1 MKKIFLSFFFC
12 VYLSSFAFCQ
22 TDPIAFTL
30 NNQSNICVKAKL
42 NEADSLTMMF
52 HTSSTGITVTKKS
65 LENKIL
71 LKNKQSTNIQT
82 WGGRADSEFSENNT
96 FKLGSLKWDD
106 MTVFVNENSG
116 PDTDG
121 KFGYDLFKNRIVS
134 LNYDQKTMVVSE
146 SLPKSLKGYRKMK
159 LVFENGSMFIE
170 GQLMFDKQEFTGNF
184 MFHTGYG
191 GAILLDPKLGEKYN
205 SKSLPTISTSELKD
219 SYGNVFKIETK
230 LLPKVKIGK
239 KTLKNVPLSFA
250 ARSSDI
256 PMKVFGNDL
265 LKRFNVVFDFQKNE
279 IYLKPNGL
287 WKMNYNIKK

>member
-1 MKKIFLSFFFC
+1 MKTILFIFVHC
-12 VYLSSFAFCQ
+12 VLLDYSVFGQ
-22 TDPIAFTL
+22 TETL
-30 NNQSNICVKAKL
+30 PFKLNKQSNICVKAKL
-42 NEADSLTMMF
+42 NDYDSLTMMF
-52 HTSSTGITVTKKS
+52 HTSSIGVTVTKES

-71 LKNKQSTNIQT
+71 LKNKQSTNVQT
-82 WGGRADSEFSENNT
+82 WGGRADSEFSEYNT
-96 FKLGSLKWDD
+96 FILGSLKWDD
-106 MTVFVNENSG
+106 ITVFVNENSG

-121 KFGYDLFKNRIVS
+121 KFGYDLFAKKIVS
-134 LNYDQKTMVVSE
+134 LDYDKNVMIVSE
-146 SLPKSLKGYRKMK
+146 NLPEKLKGYQKMK

-170 GQLMFDKQEFTGNF
+170 GTLMFENQEFTGNF

-239 KTLKNVPLSFA
+239 KMLKNVQLSFA

-265 LKRFNVVFDFQKNE
+265 LKRFNIIFDFQKNE
-279 IYLKPNGL
+279 IYLKPNEL
-287 WKMNYNIKK
+287 WKMDYNIKK